1 MVLGQSHFILF
12 VLLSVMRPALIVLA
26 MLVAVAL
33 VAMFGTI
40 QAMETGTPPMQYRVV
55 LTGPSTNYGIRLTWP
70 VTNEFVVS
78 RSGEAVIDIPALP
91 HGCSLICLGVK
102 LTDGSPRS
110 RKVVDVLRDRS
121 VVRRLS
127 LRELDRLPPDSSGA
141 RKLEL

>member
-1 MVLGQSHFILF
+1 
-12 VLLSVMRPALIVLA
+12 MRLALIVLGILA
-26 MLVAVAL
+26 AVAL

-40 QAMETGTPPMQYRVV
+40 QAMEKGSPPTQYRVV
-55 LTGPSTNYGIRLTWP
+55 LSDSSTNYGIRVTWP
-70 VTNEFVVS
+70 ITNDFVVS
-78 RSGEAVIDIPALP
+78 KTGEALIDVPALP

-110 RKVVDVLRDRS
+110 RKVIDVLRGGS

-127 LRELDRLPPDSSGA
+127 LRELDRLPSDSSGA